1 MFHLKRQGQ
10 ALEAN
15 PAGKTGLKRQTL
27 ARRGCIATSLEVPPG
42 RLPEFTCVSW
52 ALRAPGELKPLL
64 GGHDVRL
71 DTSRGRPSLLRREM
85 FVRSE
90 APKIGKAL
98 WKGEGDEGSSG
109 GGVLLL
115 ASEAS
120 ELAIL
125 LTGSGP
131 HFCPGGNPNASPRP
145 GETAFQRPPYSI
157 FLAILRLKEFS
168 PISVA
173 LQGLILGGGLA
184 MAMLADIRV
193 LDIAATVS
201 LGNLSRGMV
210 PCMLLS
216 WLLPASIGLA
226 EAMELYL
233 TDDVISAAIWQ
244 QRSGDSLVP
253 DPKDAKGEAFEALR
267 RACPRIPSF
276 RTDVIRFAR
285 EAAALQLGLRE
296 TEGLA

>member
-1 MFHLKRQGQ
+1 MERQALRSSLRHLKTLALPTGRQG
-10 ALEAN
+10 
-15 PAGKTGLKRQTL
+15 PDF
-27 ARRGCIATSLEVPPG
+27 V
-42 RLPEFTCVSW
+42 CVSW
-52 ALRAPGELKPLL
+52 ALRAPVELKPLT
-64 GGHDVRL
+64 GHVVRL
-71 DTSRGRPSLLRREM
+71 KSRGRPSLLRREM

-90 APKIGKAL
+90 ASNGIPRLFLKA
-98 WKGEGDEGSSG
+98 EGHEDEKDEGG
-109 GGVLLL
+109 TAFVL
-115 ASEAS
+115 ASEAQ
-120 ELAIL
+120 LAIL

-145 GETAFQRPPYSI
+145 GETAFQRQPYTI
-157 FLAILRLKEFS
+157 FLAILRLKEFG

-184 MAMLADIRV
+184 MAMLADLRV

-226 EAMELYL
+226 EAMALYL
-233 TDDVISAAIWQ
+233 TDDVISASTWQ
-244 QRSGDSLVP
+244 QQTGDSLVP
-253 DPKDAKGEAFEALR
+253 DPKEAKSEAFELLR
-267 RACPRIPSF
+267 RACPRLPSF
-276 RTDVIRFAR
+276 RTDVLRFAR

-296 TEGLA
+296 TEGMRGLE